1 MTDKEWDKFLKWLY
15 KAHSITRDWIPDK
28 ESIKLWEEYKCRHYL
43 SAHSKKPAI
52 SSVMARSVKCTI

>member
-28 ESIKLWEEYKCRHYL
+28 ESIKLWEEYKCKHYL
-43 SAHSKKPAI
+43 SAHNRKPAI
-52 SSVMARSVKCTI
+52 SLVTA